1 MVDKPR
7 KLPAM
12 VWTQVFSSWRRRLT
26 DQKYV
31 APLLGIMAT
40 GGIMAVRGMGLL
52 QVWELHTFD
61 WMMNHRLAEPPDERV
76 VIIGFGGDD
85 IMRYNS
91 ADISDSMLA
100 NVIEAVKKQ
109 NPTVIGMDFFRNVP
123 RDEGY
128 PRLQQIFEETPNLI
142 GIEKVVDD
150 AALSSVS
157 GNSVLS
163 RKQQVAASDLIVD
176 VDGRVRRGF
185 LFPSASGDR
194 VIEGLAFRVAL
205 EYLESH
211 DIEPNPNAD
220 VLELGYAR
228 MPPFEANSGGYN
240 QADAGGYQL
249 IMNWRANLKIKTF
262 SVKDVLEG
270 NLPPGILRDK
280 IVLMGSMQSGDADVF
295 FTPYSHRKGSIG
307 LLPSHGIEIHASLA
321 SQIISSAFGQRPL
334 IHTLSEPM
342 EVVLIAVSAGI
353 GIGLYRLGKNDFHRL
368 KLFGVCWVGAFG
380 VSYAALMF
388 AGWWLPVVPVS
399 LSLLAAPV
407 ITRLQKIN
415 RLQTLSQV
423 DELTQLANRRSFQEH
438 LVQEWQRGM
447 RSHTPLSLIICDVDY
462 FKLYNDTYGHP
473 QGDECLR
480 QVARAIGQ
488 AVRRPD
494 DLAVRY
500 GGEEFVIL
508 LPNTTSEGAQQVAK
522 DAAENVFALKL
533 EHKAS
538 QVSPYVSI
546 SLGVTTITP
555 EPDVAISTLVDTADL
570 GLYEAKR
577 RGRNQMVVR
586 LPWTVG

>member
-1 MVDKPR
+1 M
-7 KLPAM
+7 
-12 VWTQVFSSWRRRLT
+12 
-26 DQKYV
+26 
-31 APLLGIMAT
+31 
-40 GGIMAVRGMGLL
+40 
-52 QVWELHTFD
+52 
-61 WMMNHRLAEPPDERV
+61 
-76 VIIGFGGDD
+76 
-85 IMRYNS
+85 
-91 ADISDSMLA
+91 
-100 NVIEAVKKQ
+100 
-109 NPTVIGMDFFRNVP
+109 
-123 RDEGY
+123 
-128 PRLQQIFEETPNLI
+128 
-142 GIEKVVDD
+142 
-150 AALSSVS
+150 
-157 GNSVLS
+157 
-163 RKQQVAASDLIVD
+163 
-176 VDGRVRRGF
+176 
-185 LFPSASGDR
+185 
-194 VIEGLAFRVAL
+194 
-205 EYLESH
+205 
-211 DIEPNPNAD
+211 
-220 VLELGYAR
+220 
-228 MPPFEANSGGYN
+228 
-240 QADAGGYQL
+240 
-249 IMNWRANLKIKTF
+249 
-262 SVKDVLEG
+262 
-270 NLPPGILRDK
+270 
-280 IVLMGSMQSGDADVF
+280 
-295 FTPYSHRKGSIG
+295 
-307 LLPSHGIEIHASLA
+307 
-321 SQIISSAFGQRPL
+321 
-334 IHTLSEPM
+334 
-342 EVVLIAVSAGI
+342 LIAVSAGV
-353 GIGLYRLGKNDFHRL
+353 GIALYRLGKNDLHRL
-368 KLFGVCWVGAFG
+368 NLFGGCLVGGFG
-380 VSYAALMF
+380 VSYLALMLS
-388 AGWWLPVVPVS
+388 GWWLPVVPVS
-399 LSLLAAPV
+399 LSLVAAPV